1 MRMVQPG
8 TEHSNTILADI
19 LSQAER
25 NPGHPAI
32 SVNGTAT
39 SYHELA
45 ITIRRFAACFAEIP
59 RPCVMIVMPRCADAY
74 AAMLGAL
81 LCGGYYVPVNNETT
95 EASFRY
101 ITSTIK
107 PDFIVSQPE
116 VAHTLPNAE
125 FNPLHI
131 DPSKLPATFYSG
143 YAEPNRIAYIMFTS
157 GSTGIPKGVVIPR
170 SGLDNYVAWIKSELG
185 LSSADRISQNS
196 NIGFDLSVLEIYG
209 CLCSG
214 GTLVPASN
222 RMDRLMAAE
231 LIRREALSVWISVP
245 SSISIMM
252 GAGHITPFYLNT
264 VRLLYIVVRRCFP
277 STSRRSLARGRTLSF
292 TICMVQ
298 PKLPYP

>member
-131 DPSKLPATFYSG
+131 DPSKLPANSLQRICG
-143 YAEPNRIAYIMFTS
+143 AEP
-157 GSTGIPKGVVIPR
+157 
-170 SGLDNYVAWIKSELG
+170 
-185 LSSADRISQNS
+185 
-196 NIGFDLSVLEIYG
+196 
-209 CLCSG
+209 
-214 GTLVPASN
+214 
-222 RMDRLMAAE
+222 DRLHHVHVWLDRDPQGGRHPTERPRQLRRLDKIGAWPFVGGSYFAE
-231 LIRREALSVWISVP
+231 LKHRLRPERSRNLWLFVQWRHAR
-245 SSISIMM
+245 
-252 GAGHITPFYLNT
+252 AGE
-264 VRLLYIVVRRCFP
+264 
-277 STSRRSLARGRTLSF
+277 
-292 TICMVQ
+292 
-298 PKLPYP
+298 